1 MFAQR
6 AFLIQRLKEKRE
18 VVEQLVAKTPPDK
31 EIYIGWKIKE
41 LLAHLSGWDDAIVEA
56 LGAHARGEPV
66 SRTVSAGINAYNA
79 KTVHIR
85 ESLSLEQ
92 VIKEWRTKR
101 NWCFRR
107 WKICQMRNSII
118 SLHFRGVSRAQWPIS
133 LKFLWNMK
141 STMPGTTHNGWR
153 IQTRL
158 LANIS
163 RQRPD
168 IRGAVL
174 LTRHCECI

>member
-101 NWCFRR
+101 ELVFQALEDLPDEKFNYQLTFPWGEPGTVAYFIEIFVEHEEHHAR
-107 WKICQMRNSII
+107 
-118 SLHFRGVSRAQWPIS
+118 HHAQW
-133 LKFLWNMK
+133 LEN
-141 STMPGTTHNGWR
+141 
-153 IQTRL
+153 
-158 LANIS
+158 
-163 RQRPD
+163 PD
-168 IRGAVL
+168 QIVGE
-174 LTRHCECI
+174 H